1 MYECKLCKKIL
12 QLIDWLQHNCEN
24 KQTLNYKQ
32 NVNKIVHIKH
42 ENVNKI
48 VPIKHENV
56 VKSESFN
63 YTKKHSLIRWK
74 VCLLKIYAY
83 RFDKHQYSCKKILDN
98 LEIND
103 HKL

>member
-56 VKSESFN
+56 VKSESLIKCKLCLFN
-63 YTKKHSLIRWK
+63 
-74 VCLLKIYAY
+74 IYAY

>member
-12 QLIDWLQHNCEN
+12 SLFEWLQHNCEN
-24 KQTLNYKQ
+24 KQTLNYK

-56 VKSESFN
+56 VKNRS
-63 YTKKHSLIRWK
+63 
-74 VCLLKIYAY
+74 
-83 RFDKHQYSCKKILDN
+83 
-98 LEIND
+98 
-103 HKL
+103 